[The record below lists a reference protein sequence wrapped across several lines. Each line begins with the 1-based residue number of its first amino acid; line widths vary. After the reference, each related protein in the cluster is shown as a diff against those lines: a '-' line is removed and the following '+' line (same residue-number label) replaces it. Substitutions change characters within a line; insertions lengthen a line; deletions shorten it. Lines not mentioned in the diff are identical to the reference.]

1 MIKGAQRCALFVVL
15 ATDLFERERS
25 HMMRHMMAKQPVAPL
40 RLHLWGLLFTLALTL
55 TGCWGDN
62 AEEPTAVAA
71 DAQAQVLQ
79 PTYTPTPLPGRGTL
93 VTATVAS
100 MVTAGPT
107 ATMTLVPTPTQS
119 PTPTA
124 TLPPPQQLALAR
136 QLYRV
141 GDYATARTLL
151 TPLLTSPGLDTTQT
165 NEARTLLART
175 YLAEA
180 APAEALP
187 ILNSLTLTKALS
199 QSVQSSAR
207 VSDTT
212 ALTPTLANVANPQAQ
227 ADFLRAVALNAVGD
241 QSGAIAAYWRFL
253 ETYPW
258 LAEFV
263 QPRIATAYLALGDT
277 DGAATAYR
285 RAADAATDRVAKAR
299 LLEQL
304 GSTYA
309 AAGRYAQAVKAFDEI
324 LALAQNPAYRAEIQL
339 RAGQAFV
346 GGGDLTNAIARWR
359 AATEEAPA
367 SGSAYL
373 ALVELVNREVPFD
386 LYQRGYIDLQADAYL
401 PAISAYQA
409 YIDSVDATDSR
420 VGVAWQGMGQAYLLA
435 ENYPLAIE
443 TLDRVITN
451 YPTCTCIGQA
461 WLDKAAAQLA
471 QADVVGARRT
481 YRTFA
486 RDYPAEPLAGEALWR
501 SGLQAVRSGEQLEAA
516 KDFLTLADAFPTSER
531 APLALYIVGLGA
543 YQQGIGAQAITL
555 FTRLTKDYPD
565 YNWPAVSYWLGRAY
579 LAAGKAAEARQTWR
593 TLTERAPD
601 IYYGVLAAYS
611 LRETPLVAGNFLNG
625 MSTVV
630 GPAGTLVGD
639 DGSQGF
645 AEQWL
650 NQWQPLP
657 GAQWSTLPPTVT
669 NDIDLAIGGLLL
681 QLDQRADG
689 LAALE
694 RMYTRNRANPHALYA
709 MSLTFERMGAY
720 RLSLVAMS
728 RLLEFSPAKLVEDAP
743 IFLQRRSYPRPFA
756 DLITAEAQANK
767 INPLLYFSLIRQE
780 SLFEE
785 GAYSSAAAQGLAQII
800 PDTGHWV
807 AEQLGHPEYTNEMIY
822 RPHINVK
829 FGAYYLAWARNYL
842 DGNMVSALVGYNAG
856 PGNAEYWREIAG
868 ADDPLFVELLTVSE
882 PRVYVQSITTGLYH
896 YTRLYGNDATP

>member
-25 HMMRHMMAKQPVAPL
+25 HMMRRMMAKQPVAPL
-40 RLHLWGLLFTLALTL
+40 RLHLWGLLFPLALTL
-55 TGCWGDN
+55 IGCWGN
-62 AEEPTAVAA
+62 KAEEQVPVAA
-71 DAQAQVLQ
+71 AQPQAQVLQ
-79 PTYTPTPLPGRGTL
+79 PTYTPTALSGQGML

-100 MVTAGPT
+100 TVTAGPT

-175 YLAEA
+175 YLAEG

-516 KDFLTLADAFPTSER
+516 KDSNL
-531 APLALYIVGLGA
+531 
-543 YQQGIGAQAITL
+543 
-555 FTRLTKDYPD
+555 
-565 YNWPAVSYWLGRAY
+565 
-579 LAAGKAAEARQTWR
+579 
-593 TLTERAPD
+593 
-601 IYYGVLAAYS
+601 
-611 LRETPLVAGNFLNG
+611 
-625 MSTVV
+625 
-630 GPAGTLVGD
+630 
-639 DGSQGF
+639 
-645 AEQWL
+645 L
-650 NQWQPLP
+650 NQKTR
-657 GAQWSTLPPTVT
+657 SV
-669 NDIDLAIGGLLL
+669 IGGTV
-681 QLDQRADG
+681 RG
-689 LAALE
+689 E
-694 RMYTRNRANPHALYA
+694 N
-709 MSLTFERMGAY
+709 FF
-720 RLSLVAMS
+720 LS
-728 RLLEFSPAKLVEDAP
+728 
-743 IFLQRRSYPRPFA
+743 
-756 DLITAEAQANK
+756 
-767 INPLLYFSLIRQE
+767 
-780 SLFEE
+780 
-785 GAYSSAAAQGLAQII
+785 G
-800 PDTGHWV
+800 
-807 AEQLGHPEYTNEMIY
+807 
-822 RPHINVK
+822 
-829 FGAYYLAWARNYL
+829 
-842 DGNMVSALVGYNAG
+842 
-856 PGNAEYWREIAG
+856 
-868 ADDPLFVELLTVSE
+868 
-882 PRVYVQSITTGLYH
+882 
-896 YTRLYGNDATP
+896 